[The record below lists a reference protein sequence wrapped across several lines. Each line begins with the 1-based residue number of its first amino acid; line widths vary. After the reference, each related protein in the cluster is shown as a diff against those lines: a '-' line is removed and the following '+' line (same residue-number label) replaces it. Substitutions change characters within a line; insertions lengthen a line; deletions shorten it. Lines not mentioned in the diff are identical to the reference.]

1 LAGNVAKGGNAG
13 GGGGGYIA
21 GGPNGVGG
29 HGLGGGFYNA
39 GLAALNNT
47 LIAGSPSGGDVY
59 SPGHLDGHSSLIQDP
74 SNQPL
79 VDGVDGNI
87 VGHDPPLAALT
98 MHGGPRA
105 TIPLLAGSPAIDAG
119 DPSLAVDAQG
129 NPLTADERGAP
140 FVRSYGAGVD
150 IGAFE
155 VQPLLAPLSLVVN
168 TTADLL
174 IGPPGVLSLREA
186 IDLAHGAPGS
196 TITFDPAVFGTPQ
209 TIRLSVGELDVT
221 AGMTI
226 TGPGARL

>member
-29 HGLGGGFYNA
+29 PGLGGGLYNA

-59 SPGHLDGHSSLIQDP
+59 TPGHLDGHSSLIQDP

-87 VGHDPPLAALT
+87 VGHDPLLGALT

-105 TIPLLAGSPAIDAG
+105 TIPLLAGSPANDAG
-119 DPSLAVDAQG
+119 HPNLPAPPHAH
-129 NPLTADERGAP
+129 PLP
-140 FVRSYGAGVD
+140 
-150 IGAFE
+150 
-155 VQPLLAPLSLVVN
+155 
-168 TTADLL
+168 
-174 IGPPGVLSLREA
+174 
-186 IDLAHGAPGS
+186 
-196 TITFDPAVFGTPQ
+196 
-209 TIRLSVGELDVT
+209 
-221 AGMTI
+221 
-226 TGPGARL
+226 